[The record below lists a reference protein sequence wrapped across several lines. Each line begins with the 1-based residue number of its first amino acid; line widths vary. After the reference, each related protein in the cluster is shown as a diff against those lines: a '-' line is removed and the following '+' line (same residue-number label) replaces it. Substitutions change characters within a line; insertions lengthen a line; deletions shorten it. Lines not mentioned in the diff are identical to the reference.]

1 MKKIIILTASFFLFT
16 ASIAQN
22 IEFTKENFPDRKK
35 EMKEAL
41 DWIEMG
47 DYYLAQEWP
56 NYVLGRQNYQRAYD
70 FNPNNALLNYKM
82 GICVLKDFD
91 KITAIDYFTKAF
103 KLNPAVEKDIHFYLG
118 VSNHLNYKFDEAI
131 YHFREY
137 LNKINPSTDAERYD
151 LTSKHIRECEAG
163 KRMVANPVRVW
174 IDNLGPNVNSKFADY
189 SAFVSADELRIILTS
204 RRAESLG
211 GLMDKEDNRYFED
224 IFISDKAN
232 GVWQPAYNPG
242 SNVNTDSH
250 DATAGFS
257 NDGRAILIYYGFQ
270 GNGDIY
276 ISEIDELG
284 KWKKPKTA
292 GKYVNGKTT
301 HESAA
306 CFSADG
312 KWLYFV
318 SDREGGYGGKDIWR
332 SPWNEKKQEW
342 GEAENIGPVINTKYE
357 EAGVFFH
364 PDGKTLY
371 FASQGHETMGGYD
384 IFVSVFENG
393 QWTTPKNIG
402 YPVNTPDDDVFF
414 VVSASGKHGY
424 YSSFRA
430 DGVGEKDIYMI
441 TFLGPEKQPM
451 LSSEDNLIASIAKPV
466 IEKKIEPKV
475 EVQTS
480 NLTLLKGIVRDE
492 KTQQPL
498 PANLDLINNTTG
510 EIILSQALDNTGKY
524 MVTLPSGGNYGIAV
538 KADKY
543 LFHSENFDI
552 PLGTGYRLYEK
563 NVDLKK
569 VEVGKSIVLRNIFYD
584 LDKATLRPESKAELE
599 RLNRLMIENP
609 TLKIELSGHTDSR
622 GSDAY
627 NQKLSENRARAV
639 VDYLINLGI
648 SKDRLV
654 FVGYGEQKPIL
665 TDDEINKLK
674 IESEREEAHQQNRR
688 TEFKILSL

>member
-1 MKKIIILTASFFLFT
+1 MKRIIILTASFFLFK

-22 IEFTKENFPDRKK
+22 IEFTKDNFPDQKK
-35 EMKEAL
+35 EMKEAI

-70 FNPNNALLNYKM
+70 FNPSNALLNYKM

-91 KITAIDYFTKAF
+91 KITAIEYFNKAF
-103 KLNPAVEKDIHFYLG
+103 KLDAAVAEDIHFYLG
-118 VSNHLNYKFDEAI
+118 VSNQLNYNFDEAI
-131 YHFREY
+131 HHFRQY
-137 LNKINPSTDAERYD
+137 LNKISPSTHPERYD
-151 LTSKHIRECEAG
+151 LASKHIRECETG
-163 KRMVANPVRVW
+163 KRLVEKPERVW

-189 SAFVSADELRIILTS
+189 SAFVSADESRIILTS

-211 GLMDKEDNRYFED
+211 GKLDEEDNRYFED
-224 IFISDKAN
+224 IFISDKVN
-232 GVWQPAYNPG
+232 GQWQPAYNPG
-242 SNVNTDSH
+242 ENVNTDSH

-257 NDGRAILIYYGFQ
+257 NDGRAIIIYYGFI
-270 GNGDIY
+270 GMGDIY

-292 GKYVNGKTT
+292 GKNVNGKTT

-318 SDREGGYGGKDIWR
+318 SDREGGFGGRDIWR
-332 SPWNEKKQEW
+332 SPWDQKKQEW
-342 GEAENIGPVINTKYE
+342 SDPENIGPVINTKYD

-371 FASQGHETMGGYD
+371 FASKGHETMGGYD
-384 IFVSVFENG
+384 IFVSVLENG
-393 QWTTPKNIG
+393 QWTTPKNVG
-402 YPVNTPDDDVFF
+402 YPINTPDDDVFF

-424 YSSFRA
+424 YSSFRP

-466 IEKKIEPKV
+466 VEKKIEPKV
-475 EVQTS
+475 EVKTA

-498 PANLDLINNTTG
+498 PANLELINNTTG
-510 EIILSQALDNTGKY
+510 EVILNQVLDNNGKY

-552 PLGTGYRLYEK
+552 PQGTGYRMYEK

-654 FVGYGEQKPIL
+654 FVGYGEQKPIM
-665 TDDEINKLK
+665 TDAEINALKL
-674 IESEREEAHQQNRR
+674 ESEREEAHQQNRR
-688 TEFKILSL
+688 TEFKILSM